1 MMNEERIERLAIKLD
16 AVSYIIVSSFS
27 ESPYISTHKVRR
39 RVGI

>member
-27 ESPYISTHKVRR
+27 EKSVHIYT
-39 RVGI
+39 